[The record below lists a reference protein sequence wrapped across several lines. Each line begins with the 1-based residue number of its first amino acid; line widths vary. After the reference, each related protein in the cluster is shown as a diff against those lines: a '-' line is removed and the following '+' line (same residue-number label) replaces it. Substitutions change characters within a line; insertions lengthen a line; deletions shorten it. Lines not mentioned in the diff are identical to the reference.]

1 MSCSHA
7 ASAATETEEDGAE
20 ANDLGGALH
29 PKVDAEEEEEEGE
42 EVGAVTGIDI
52 VL

>member
-7 ASAATETEEDGAE
+7 ASAASETEEDGAE

-29 PKVDAEEEEEEGE
+29 PKVDAEEEEEGE